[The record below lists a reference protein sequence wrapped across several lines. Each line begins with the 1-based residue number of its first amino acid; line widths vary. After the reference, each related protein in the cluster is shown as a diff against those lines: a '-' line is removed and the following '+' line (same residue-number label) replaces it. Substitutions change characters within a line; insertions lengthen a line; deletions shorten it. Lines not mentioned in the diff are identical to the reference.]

1 VGGTYSVSQKVVM
14 SKKAEDVI
22 EEIFE
27 AVGAD
32 DDARALKA
40 PLHDLWK
47 EDRWTAEQIARA
59 AEEAHKPK

>member
-1 VGGTYSVSQKVVM
+1 MSDFLVRRYGGEV

-32 DDARALKA
+32 DDARALEA
-40 PLHDLWK
+40 PLNSLFQA
-47 EDRWTAEQIARA
+47 DRWWAEQIADAA
-59 AEEAHKPK
+59 AEAYKPS